1 MHIHNIL
8 AAGSRMKECNRR
20 KKEAVVLDELSVV
33 VALEKSRHLG
43 DRIPMQATTEFEK
56 CKHKEI
62 QI

>member
-1 MHIHNIL
+1 MRIHNIL
-8 AAGSRMKECNRR
+8 AAGSRMKECNRQ
-20 KKEAVVLDELSVV
+20 KKEAVVLDVLGV

>member
-20 KKEAVVLDELSVV
+20 KKEAVVLDVLGV

-56 CKHKEI
+56 CKSKEI

>member
-1 MHIHNIL
+1 MRIHNIL

-43 DRIPMQATTEFEK
+43 DRIPMQAQT
-56 CKHKEI
+56 
-62 QI
+62 